1 MTPASG
7 ALPPAGPATPGLL
20 APQDIVEIALAA
32 SRTDG
37 CIVIVQPTSR
47 ANVRWANNTV
57 TTNGVSD
64 TLTWWVIAVQGGAA
78 GTVAA
83 SASAAGSREQ
93 VAETVRQAEDAA
105 RAAAQAGPAQDLQP
119 LVGTGDDS
127 TGTDDAAFA
136 TAPAQTSFAVYR
148 DLLPTLGA
156 AFGAAR
162 SRDEI
167 LYGFARHEQAT
178 TYLGTSTGLRRR
190 WVQPTGTVE
199 LNAKSADLARSS
211 WSALSTA
218 DFVGVDVSA
227 MADNLSERLGWST
240 RQIELPAGRYDTLL
254 PPTAVADFMIPLVWR
269 AGARAAH
276 EGRSPF
282 SAPGGGTR
290 AGERLTDQALSLYT
304 DPLADG
310 IETAP
315 FVVAA
320 ESSEDLSVF
329 DNGAPVGRTTLVQG
343 GAVGSLAHTRASAQR
358 YDEPFTPV
366 TDNLTLI
373 GGDQRRTTADLIA
386 GLERGLLLTSQ
397 WYLREVDPQSMLT
410 TGVTRDG
417 VFLVE
422 GGEIVGACNNF
433 RFNMSPLDVLR
444 RAGDVGATQPTLS
457 REWSDWF
464 TRTAMP
470 PMVVHDFVMSSVS
483 QAK

>member
-1 MTPASG
+1 MTTTVVVEPV
-7 ALPPAGPATPGLL
+7 PPTPGLL
-20 APQDIVEIALAA
+20 APQDIVEIALTA
-32 SRTDG
+32 SRADG

-64 TLTWWVIAVQGGAA
+64 TLSWWVIAVHGGAA
-78 GTVAA
+78 GTVSA

-93 VAETVRQAEDAA
+93 VVEVVRQAEDAA

-119 LVGTGDDS
+119 LVPATSTDTAADAGD
-127 TGTDDAAFA
+127 FA
-136 TAPAQTSFAVYR
+136 LAPEQTSFGIYR
-148 DLLPTLGA
+148 DMLPTLGA
-156 AFGAAR
+156 AFADAR
-162 SRDEI
+162 GRSEI

-199 LNAKSADLARSS
+199 LNAKSQDLTRSS
-211 WSALSTA
+211 WSGLATA
-218 DFVGVDVSA
+218 DFVGVDVTA
-227 MADNLSERLGWST
+227 MADNLSERLGWSA
-240 RQIELPAGRYDTLL
+240 RRVDLPAGRYDTLL

-276 EGRSPF
+276 EGRSAF
-282 SAPGGGTR
+282 SAPGGDTR
-290 AGERLTDQALSLYT
+290 AGETLTAQALSLFT
-304 DPLADG
+304 DPQADG
-310 IETAP
+310 VQATP

-329 DNGAPVGRTTLVQG
+329 DNGAPIGRTTLIDA
-343 GAVGSLAHTRASAQR
+343 GAFGSLAHTRASAQR
-358 YDEPFTPV
+358 YGEPFTPLA
-366 TDNLTLI
+366 DNLVLV
-373 GGDQRRTTADLIA
+373 GGDQRHTTADLMA
-386 GLERGLLLTSQ
+386 TLDRGLLITSQ
-397 WYLREVDPQSMLT
+397 WYLREVDPRTLLT

-444 RAGDVGATQPTLS
+444 RAGAVGATQQTLS

-483 QAK
+483 QAQ